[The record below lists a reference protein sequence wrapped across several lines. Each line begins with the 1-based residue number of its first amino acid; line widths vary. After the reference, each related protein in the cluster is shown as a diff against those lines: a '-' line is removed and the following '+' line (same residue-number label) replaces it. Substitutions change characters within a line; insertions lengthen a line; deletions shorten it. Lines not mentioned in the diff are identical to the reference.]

1 MFNKKYIFIVS
12 YVLILIII
20 TLYCCGKMLFEKKGS
35 LTTLTIQK
43 EPFDNN
49 TLFQSNQHIRGY
61 IDQKLEFLNNSG
73 NSVYNEV
80 KLRMDSTI
88 YASLLLT
95 TVATLLLLGVLNM
108 KLE

>member
-1 MFNKKYIFIVS
+1 
-12 YVLILIII
+12 
-20 TLYCCGKMLFEKKGS
+20 MLFEKKGS
-35 LTTLTIQK
+35 LTTLTIKK

-49 TLFQSNQHIRGY
+49 TLFQSNQDIRGY

>member
-1 MFNKKYIFIVS
+1 MFNKKHIFIVT

-20 TLYCCGKMLFEKKGS
+20 TLYYRGRMLFS
-35 LTTLTIQK
+35 QTQK
-43 EPFDNN
+43 ESFDINN
-49 TLFQSNQHIRGY
+49 VSQSNQNLRGY
-61 IDQKLEFLNNSG
+61 IDQKLQFLNNSG

-80 KLRMDSTI
+80 RLRMDSTI

-95 TVATLLLLGVLNM
+95 TIATLLLLGVLNM

>member
-1 MFNKKYIFIVS
+1 MFNKKHIFIVS
-12 YVLILIII
+12 YLLILIVV
-20 TLYCCGKMLFEKKGS
+20 TLYYRGKVLFSSIKKES
-35 LTTLTIQK
+35 
-43 EPFDNN
+43 FDNN
-49 TLFQSNQHIRGY
+49 SLSQSNQYLRGY

-95 TVATLLLLGVLNM
+95 TIATLLLLGVLNM
-108 KLE
+108 KVE